1 MSDGA
6 GYDCDACPRYR
17 GACEALRLH
26 EQRIAELEI
35 ALAHAQRERASAVD
49 DLTVAMMRARRQRLN
64 G

>member
-26 EQRIAELEI
+26 EQRIAELERD
-35 ALAHAQRERASAVD
+35 LARLERE
-49 DLTVAMMRARRQRLN
+49 ARHTTSPDERRDAA
-64 G
+64 